1 MTKNLIILILVSL
14 LVIIV
19 VFMIELAMIC
29 EDLEKQVNYY
39 KELYQDQSIVVRVL
53 QESCGVE

>member
-1 MTKNLIILILVSL
+1 MTKNLIIWILVSL
-14 LVIIV
+14 LIIIV

-39 KELYQDQSIVVRVL
+39 KELYQDQSIVVRIL

>member
-1 MTKNLIILILVSL
+1 MTKNLIILVLVSL

-39 KELYQDQSIVVRVL
+39 KELYQDQSIVVRIL

>member
-1 MTKNLIILILVSL
+1 MTKNLIIWVLVSL

>member
-1 MTKNLIILILVSL
+1 MTKNLIIWILISL
-14 LVIIV
+14 LVIIT

-53 QESCGVE
+53 QERCGVE

>member
-1 MTKNLIILILVSL
+1 MTKNLIICILVSL
-14 LVIIV
+14 LVIII

-39 KELYQDQSIVVRVL
+39 KEMYQDQSIVVRVL

>member
-1 MTKNLIILILVSL
+1 MTKNLIICILVSL

-29 EDLEKQVNYY
+29 EDLEKQVDYY
-39 KELYQDQSIVVRVL
+39 KEMYQDQSIVVRAL
-53 QESCGVE
+53 QERCGVE

>member
-1 MTKNLIILILVSL
+1 MTKNLIIWILVSL
-14 LVIIV
+14 LVIII
-19 VFMIELAMIC
+19 VFMIELTMIC

-39 KELYQDQSIVVRVL
+39 KELYQDQSIVVRAL

>member
-1 MTKNLIILILVSL
+1 MTKNLIIWILVSL
-14 LVIIV
+14 LVIIII
-19 VFMIELAMIC
+19 FMIELAMIC

>member
-1 MTKNLIILILVSL
+1 MTKNLIIWILISL
-14 LVIIV
+14 LVIIT

-29 EDLEKQVNYY
+29 EDLKEQVDYY
-39 KELYQDQSIVVRVL
+39 KEMYQDQSIVVRAL

>member
-1 MTKNLIILILVSL
+1 MTKNLIIWILISL
-14 LVIIV
+14 LVIIT

-39 KELYQDQSIVVRVL
+39 KELYQDQSIVVRIL

>member
-1 MTKNLIILILVSL
+1 MTKNLIIWILVSL
-14 LVIIV
+14 LVIII